1 VRDVLEALAGRT
13 AVTIPQVLLLFFGV
27 MAVALIVMTAVRW
40 RD

>member
-1 VRDVLEALAGRT
+1 VG
-13 AVTIPQVLLLFFGV
+13 AVTTGQVLILFFGV